1 MMPHRGTPGSPAAA
15 AAASR
20 LAAERHVRAA
30 AAAIDWPEW
39 LRATERKR
47 RQVARNDGGPSAGGA
62 APAPAACPCWP
73 GYFEA
78 ATDASF
84 RLDGLVLPPDDLAAA
99 LARGSAGKAFRS
111 RQQQRAR
118 NHVAILR
125 SLEKLLRTG
134 GSLKPGDVVRWYTSI
149 ACGLSTTRLDEPT
162 TARLE
167 AVVRRINSP
176 QLRLKPAVQEIA
188 LLYRQWLSDPL
199 VPSFNGILA
208 RLLLRYHLG
217 RCGLPP
223 VLFVPELDGGGKI
236 PDERRMLERLLALID
251 AAYATLLGTPN
262 VQPARPTN
270 GA

>member
-1 MMPHRGTPGSPAAA
+1 MMPHRGTDGSPAAA
-15 AAASR
+15 ATS
-20 LAAERHVRAA
+20 RAA
-30 AAAIDWPEW
+30 KQRHERSAPVDWPEW

-47 RQVARNDGGPSAGGA
+47 RQVARNDGAA
-62 APAPAACPCWP
+62 APGSAPAAAGVCWP

-125 SLEKLLRTG
+125 SLEKMLRG
-134 GSLKPGDVVRWYTSI
+134 GGALKPGDVVRWYTSI
-149 ACGLSTTRLDEPT
+149 ACGLSTTALDEPT

-188 LLYRQWLSDPL
+188 QLYRQWLSDPL

-223 VLFVPELDGGGKI
+223 VLFVPELDGGSQM
-236 PDERRMLERLLALID
+236 PDERRMLERMLELID
-251 AAYATLLGTPN
+251 AAYAALLGAQNSQAKPN
-262 VQPARPTN
+262 TTSNA
-270 GA
+270 G